1 MFHSSLVLSQNR
13 SFISLLHD
21 LRTKNSQKLKII
33 VNAQIF
39 LLNCRWLLSKLIIL
53 MLACF
58 NMMPILS
65 LVNAR
70 SYS

>member
-33 VNAQIF
+33 VNAQIYF
-39 LLNCRWLLSKLIIL
+39 VKLL
-53 MLACF
+53 LAF
-58 NMMPILS
+58 VKTYHLDVSMF
-65 LVNAR
+65 
-70 SYS
+70 